1 VKRFIADADTP
12 PRMPGQH
19 LPADHSRGD
28 ANTIGG
34 YAAVHGRPAA
44 FEGPDGLSYSVEIV
58 TAPTGHPERA
68 WGAYLLFV
76 QWARIGA
83 TSPSGHVET
92 DFLAE
97 ADTEADARA
106 IVASLSLT
114 EVRAALHSA
123 VAERSHDAP
132 SRRWWDAMRD
142 EGSDDGSAGAV
153 E

>member
-1 VKRFIADADTP
+1 
-12 PRMPGQH
+12 MPGQH

-44 FEGPDGLSYSVEIV
+44 FEGTDGLSYSVEIV
-58 TAPTGHPERA
+58 TSPTGEAEKP

-76 QWARIGA
+76 QWSRIGG
-83 TSPSGHVET
+83 TSPTGHLET

-106 IVASLSLT
+106 IVGALSLGQ
-114 EVRAALHSA
+114 VRAALHA
-123 VAERSHDAP
+123 LIAEREGGPPA
-132 SRRWWDAMRD
+132 RRWWDAMREED
-142 EGSDDGSAGAV
+142 ASGEEDAS
-153 E
+153 

>member
-1 VKRFIADADTP
+1 
-12 PRMPGQH
+12 MPGQH

-44 FEGPDGLSYSVEIV
+44 FEGTDGLSYSVEIV
-58 TAPTGHPERA
+58 TSPTGDTDRS

-76 QWARIGA
+76 QWSRVGG
-83 TSPSGHVET
+83 TSPVGHLET

-106 IVASLSLT
+106 IVGALSLGQ
-114 EVRAALHSA
+114 VRAALHA
-123 VAERSHDAP
+123 LIAEREGGTP
-132 SRRWWDAMRD
+132 TRRWWDAMND
-142 EGSDDGSAGAV
+142 EGNGSDAGDLS
-153 E
+153 

>member
-1 VKRFIADADTP
+1 
-12 PRMPGQH
+12 MPGQH

-44 FEGPDGLSYSVEIV
+44 FQGPDGLSYSVEIV
-58 TAPTGHPERA
+58 TAPTGNLEPS

-83 TSPSGHVET
+83 ATPSGHLET

-97 ADTEADARA
+97 ADTEADAHA
-106 IVASLSLT
+106 VVASLSLS
-114 EVRAALHSA
+114 EVRAALYAA
-123 VAERSHDAP
+123 VAERAEGTSR
-132 SRRWWDAMRD
+132 RRWWDVMRD
-142 EGSDDGSAGAV
+142 EGGDTGSSGAAG
-153 E
+153 

>member
-1 VKRFIADADTP
+1 
-12 PRMPGQH
+12 MPGQH

-58 TAPTGHPERA
+58 TAATGHAERPF
-68 WGAYLLFV
+68 GAYLLFV

-83 TSPSGHVET
+83 ATPSGHVET

-97 ADTEADARA
+97 ADTEEDARA
-106 IVASLSLT
+106 VVATLGLA
-114 EVRAALHSA
+114 EVRSALYAA
-123 VAERSHDAP
+123 VAERENGTP

-142 EGSDDGSAGAV
+142 EGDASGTNGV
-153 E
+153 PE

>member
-1 VKRFIADADTP
+1 
-12 PRMPGQH
+12 MPGQH

-83 TSPSGHVET
+83 ATPSGHVET

-97 ADTEADARA
+97 ADTEADAHA
-106 IVASLSLT
+106 VVASLSLS
-114 EVRAALHSA
+114 EVRAALHAA
-123 VAERSHDAP
+123 VAERAEGAP
-132 SRRWWDAMRD
+132 RRRWWDVMRD
-142 EGSDDGSAGAV
+142 EGGDTGASGAA

>member
-1 VKRFIADADTP
+1 
-12 PRMPGQH
+12 MPGQH

-44 FEGPDGLSYSVEIV
+44 FEGTDGLSYSVEIV
-58 TAPTGHPERA
+58 TSPTGDAERP

-76 QWARIGA
+76 QWSRMGG
-83 TSPSGHVET
+83 TSPVGHLET

-106 IVASLSLT
+106 IVGALSLGQ
-114 EVRAALHSA
+114 VRAALHA
-123 VAERSHDAP
+123 LIAERAGGTP
-132 SRRWWDAMRD
+132 TRRWWDAMKD
-142 EGSDDGSAGAV
+142 EGPDSGADDGS
-153 E
+153 

>member
-1 VKRFIADADTP
+1 
-12 PRMPGQH
+12 MPGQH

-58 TAPTGHPERA
+58 TAPTGHAERA

-83 TSPSGHVET
+83 ATPSGHVET

-97 ADTEADARA
+97 ADSEADAYA
-106 IVASLSLT
+106 VVASLSLS
-114 EVRAALHSA
+114 EVRAALHAA
-123 VAERSHDAP
+123 VTEPSRGAP
-132 SRRWWDAMRD
+132 TRRWWDAMRD
-142 EGSDDGSAGAV
+142 EGDDTGASGAAG
-153 E
+153 

>member
-1 VKRFIADADTP
+1 MA
-12 PRMPGQH
+12 GQH

-44 FEGPDGLSYSVEIV
+44 FEGTDGLSYSVEIV
-58 TAPTGHPERA
+58 TAPTGEPERP

-76 QWARIGA
+76 QWGRIGG
-83 TSPSGHVET
+83 TSPVGHLET

-106 IVASLSLT
+106 VVGALSLGQ
-114 EVRAALHSA
+114 VRAALHA
-123 VAERSHDAP
+123 LIAERAGGTP

-142 EGSDDGSAGAV
+142 EGASGPEGDS
-153 E
+153 